1 MEFWIIATLAAA
13 FFQTLRFMLQKVLAT
28 EALSAAGSTLARFA
42 YAQPGAW
49 AVLAAYLWWRDAPFP
64 EVGLAFWAWGL
75 AGGVGQIL
83 ATVLVVMLFRE
94 RNFAVGITLK
104 KTEVIQTAILGLV
117 LLGETISVGGWAAI
131 GLGLMGV
138 LLLSRSPGGVARGWR
153 DLGSRA
159 VVMGVASGFF
169 FAVSGVGYRAAT
181 LQVDAVDPFLR
192 AVVTLGF
199 VNLMQCLVMLPWLAL
214 WEPGQISAVWRVR
227 RVAVWLGLTSMA
239 GSLGWFTAFTQQTAA
254 YVFALGQVELIFSL
268 MASVL
273 FFREKV
279 SLRELAG
286 IATLT
291 VSIMVLVLAG

>member
-1 MEFWIIATLAAA
+1 MEFWIIATFAAA

-28 EALSAAGSTLARFA
+28 GTLSAAGSTLARFA
-42 YAQPGAW
+42 YAQPFAW
-49 AVLAAYLWWRDAPFP
+49 AVLAAYLWWSDVAFP
-64 EVGLAFWAWGL
+64 QMGWAFWGWGL

-83 ATVLVVMLFRE
+83 ATVLVVMLFSE

-104 KTEVIQTAILGLV
+104 KTEVIQTALLGLV
-117 LLGETISVGGWAAI
+117 LLGEAIPLGGWAAI
-131 GLGLMGV
+131 GIGLVGV
-138 LLLSRSPGGVARGWR
+138 LLLSRTPGGVTQGWR

-159 VVMGVASGFF
+159 VVLGVASGFF

-181 LQVDAVDPFLR
+181 LEVAATDPFLR
-192 AVVTLGF
+192 AVVTLSF

-214 WEPGQISAVWRVR
+214 REPGQIGAVWGAR
-227 RVAVWLGLTSMA
+227 RMAVWMGLASMA
-239 GSLGWFTAFTQQTAA
+239 GSLGWFTAFTQQKAA

-279 SLRELAG
+279 SARELAG
-286 IATLT
+286 IAALTL
-291 VSIMVLVLAG
+291 SIVVLVLAG